1 MDIMILQE
9 YMALESNKPKRV
21 QIKIGRRYRLASPSF
36 CVWPRI
42 IKKKIFMREK
52 RVKELRKKLKEEYMT
67 KSVEN
72 LLYLAKNYKQG
83 FQTRIVH

>member
-1 MDIMILQE
+1 MDIMIQQE
-9 YMALESNKPKRV
+9 YIALESNKPKRV

-42 IKKKIFMREK
+42 IKRKIFMREK

-67 KSVEN
+67 RGVEN
-72 LLYLAKNYKQG
+72 LLYL
-83 FQTRIVH
+83 

>member
-21 QIKIGRRYRLASPSF
+21 QTKIGRRYRLASPSF

-42 IKKKIFMREK
+42 IKRKIFK
-52 RVKELRKKLKEEYMT
+52 V
-67 KSVEN
+67 
-72 LLYLAKNYKQG
+72 
-83 FQTRIVH
+83 

>member
-52 RVKELRKKLKEEYMT
+52 RVKELRKKFEEYMT

-72 LLYLAKNYKQG
+72 LLYS
-83 FQTRIVH
+83 

>member
-21 QIKIGRRYRLASPSF
+21 QIKIGSRYRLASPSF

-52 RVKELRKKLKEEYMT
+52 RVKELRKKLKKEYMT

>member
-1 MDIMILQE
+1 MDIMIQQE
-9 YMALESNKPKRV
+9 YIALESNKPKRV
-21 QIKIGRRYRLASPSF
+21 QKMIGRRYRLASPSF

-42 IKKKIFMREK
+42 IKRKIFMREK

-72 LLYLAKNYKQG
+72 LLYS
-83 FQTRIVH
+83 

>member
-1 MDIMILQE
+1 MDIMIQQE
-9 YMALESNKPKRV
+9 YIALESNKPKRV

-42 IKKKIFMREK
+42 IKRKIFMREK
-52 RVKELRKKLKEEYMT
+52 RVKELRKKLKEYMT

-72 LLYLAKNYKQG
+72 LLYS
-83 FQTRIVH
+83 